1 MNGMRF
7 NRTFTATIMGIA
19 LAALV
24 VLSIVLSI
32 FIWTNDERFTQLNPN
47 SDSYPTYHRSVKGM
61 HNLFMPTHVFAYR
74 SGRLYQVND
83 TKSNLPL
90 EFTKEYGKNVSGS
103 PTLESTTKAAYQK
116 MMHKTSCVQLTFPD
130 QISLGMLDS
139 DFRRNRTREF
149 NRLFIDKHRIYAGND
164 RNYALY
170 SLPETKQHFK
180 KLRRLIKHAKKI
192 TPVHFRRLNH
202 YYLLMHQ
209 RNHTLHVYSY
219 LINRQSDS
227 YFSSR
232 LLGTSSVARH
242 SHNGTTSYNLNGG
255 VYQRL
260 SVTQATHNY
269 HYFNYYEGRKLKQT
283 YRQLTES
290 VYFVNQV
297 GLMNQDLRFFEKD
310 GNRVCYQNFIEG
322 VPVFVQNRYEAQIAV
337 DYRSRGLNVY
347 FNSTDLQIPIPVAGQ
362 TQTLPATQTV
372 LDRLQSAGINLRH
385 LQGLTIGYTITQD
398 NSHEKLVNLVPA
410 YYAKINHHWQ
420 RVSDLLAQRQQNLIE
435 AQ

>member
-1 MNGMRF
+1 MKF

-24 VLSIVLSI
+24 ALSIVLSI

-47 SDSYPTYHRSVKGM
+47 SDTYPTYHRSVKGM

-74 SGRLYQVND
+74 NGRFYQVND

-90 EFTKEYGKNVSGS
+90 EFTKEYGKNLSGS
-103 PTLESTTKAAYQK
+103 PTLESTTKSAYQK
-116 MMHKTSCVQLTFPD
+116 MMRKTSCVQLTFPD

-149 NRLFIDKHRIYAGND
+149 NRLFIDQHRIYAGND

-170 SLPETKQHFK
+170 RLPETKQHFK
-180 KLRRLIKHAKKI
+180 KLRHLIKRAKQI

-209 RNHTLHVYSY
+209 RSQSLHVYSY
-219 LINRQSDS
+219 LINQQPDS

-322 VPVFVQNRYEAQIAV
+322 VPVFVRNRYEAQIAV

-362 TQTLPATQTV
+362 RQTLPATETV

-385 LQGLTIGYTITQD
+385 LQGLTIGYTINQD

-420 RVSDLLAQRQQNLIE
+420 PVSDLLAQRQQNLIE

>member
-1 MNGMRF
+1 MKF
-7 NRTFTATIMGIA
+7 KRTLTATIMGVA

-24 VLSIVLSI
+24 VLSIILSV
-32 FIWTNDERFTQLNPN
+32 FIWTNDERFTQLSPH
-47 SDSYPTYHRSVKGM
+47 SDTYLSYHRNVRGM
-61 HNLFMPTHVFAYR
+61 HNLFMPTHVFVYR
-74 SGRLYQVND
+74 AGRMYQVND
-83 TKSNLPL
+83 TKNNLPL
-90 EFTKEYGKNVSGS
+90 EFSKEYGKNASGS
-103 PTLESTTKAAYQK
+103 PILVSTTKAAYEK
-116 MMHKTSCVQLTFPD
+116 MMHKQTCIQLTFPD
-130 QISLGMLDS
+130 QISFGLLDG
-139 DFRRNRTREF
+139 DFHHNRNREF
-149 NRLFIDKHRIYAGND
+149 NRLFIDERRIYAGND

-170 SLPETKQHFK
+170 QLPATKQHFK
-180 KLRRLIKHAKKI
+180 KLRHLTHRAKQV
-192 TPVHFRRLNH
+192 TPVHFRRVND

-209 RNHTLHVYSY
+209 RSHSLHVYSY
-219 LINRQSDS
+219 LVNQQPDS

-242 SHNGTTSYNLNGG
+242 SHNGTTSYNLNNG

-260 SVTQATHNY
+260 SVTQANHNY

-297 GLMNQDLRFFEKD
+297 GLMNQDLRFFEKN
-310 GNRVCYQNFIEG
+310 GNHVCYQNFIEG
-322 VPVFVQNRYEAQIAV
+322 VPVFVSNRYEAQIAV

-372 LDRLQSAGINLRH
+372 LDRLQGAGINLRQ
-385 LQGLTIGYTITQD
+385 LQGLTIGYTINQD

-410 YYAKINHHWQ
+410 YYAKVNYHWEP
-420 RVSDLLAQRQQNLIE
+420 VSELLAQRQRNLIE